1 MAIRNK
7 AEGLSTHVMEMLSDG
22 IVRGT
27 DGSVWI
33 YFAVP
38 LGPVTDAKSEQD
50 AYRQMVTVS
59 GMLAEL
65 ARIPT
70 GVTVVKSRK
79 VNRSRYRQFHLQ
91 LLSVAESFEPPPGYR
106 GSREFLLSNFPNYSV
121 DRRQLLFGV
130 KLVPQLKTK
139 DSSVRQSIES
149 VFDSLMTGVVP
160 LSDFDEDVK
169 QMRSFAEA
177 NGLRTPTIQEMERAD
192 SWWSGDRNP
201 AIPYLIHPDHLH
213 FFQTVSSA
221 RTVARTNDLADCST
235 WSQDDRLNG
244 IDFYQMS
251 FWGCLGMSLEDGE
264 RLPITNPTLLWAA
277 EVIEQGARVVSVR
290 GLVEPVNI
298 TRAELRKGVKR
309 FTADE
314 LERYSSGKQG
324 RVEQEA
330 MTEYITEAEN
340 DFASNAMSP
349 VVCDTSIVIG
359 VDGDYDIEASA
370 ITLVPLTN
378 RQEKAWTETMLCS
391 TISGNPHKIN
401 MLSSVIAASGIT
413 SLSIAGDREGALVGF
428 TQHDRQPA
436 YLSSVQAADEDNLP
450 MVLCAGQTGSGKT
463 MLMLWLAVQFAQQRT
478 ASGARQPVVII
489 DPKPMSDHSQVIE
502 AYGGRV
508 YSLDTILNDES
519 LDGPFDPLRI
529 ALAMSGSGDAIPSV
543 ESAANFLFSV
553 FRWGQD
559 DTERSTAV
567 YGALRYGVERGA
579 RCLGSAMSKARN
591 DPRFTEIADQ
601 VLLQAQSS
609 EIFRACVGM
618 KDDAKSFSLT
628 DGLTLIKVG
637 NSQLSL
643 PNAETRREDMTLP
656 QVMTVALFRMM
667 VLGTAQA
674 VSRNRGVVMLDEAW
688 MLLTASE
695 AEIDALARL
704 ARSQGVL
711 PMLFTQKV
719 SDASVVSGSLAQ
731 ALILP
736 ISDRNEAIAAC
747 ELAGLEATEER
758 LARITASA
766 SIAIDSTDISGSMNY
781 NSMRALRDPKTGEV
795 VRGSIA
801 IYSDSRG
808 RAVPVEIQLPPS
820 FLEAASTRPE
830 DIKKRNSPL
839 QGLRKV
845 KV

>member
-1 MAIRNK
+1 MASNK
-7 AEGLSTHVMEMLSDG
+7 NKPEGVATYTMEMLSDG
-22 IVRGT
+22 LVRGT
-27 DGSVWI
+27 DGTVWL
-33 YFAVP
+33 YFSVP
-38 LGPVTDAKSEQD
+38 LGPVVDAKSEPD
-50 AYRQMVTVS
+50 AFRQMITVS
-59 GMLAEL
+59 DTLSEL
-65 ARIPT
+65 SRIPS
-70 GVTVVKSRK
+70 GVTVVKNRK
-79 VNRSRYRQFHLQ
+79 VNKSRYRKFHLQ

-106 GSREFLLSNFPNYSV
+106 GSREFLMSNFPGYSI
-121 DRRQLLFGV
+121 DKRQLLLGV
-130 KLVPQLKTK
+130 QLIPQIRQK
-139 DSSVRQSIES
+139 DASVRQS
-149 VFDSLMTGVVP
+149 VDNLFNSLMTGIVP
-160 LSDFDEDVK
+160 IHDFDDDIR
-169 QMRSFAEA
+169 QLRAIAEA
-177 NGLRTPTIQEMERAD
+177 TGLRPPTRDEMERAD

-201 AIPYLIHPDHLH
+201 AIPYLVHPDHLH

-221 RTVARTNDLADCST
+221 RTLSRLHDLADCSA
-235 WSQDDRLNG
+235 WAEDPRLESL
-244 IDFYQMS
+244 DFYQMS
-251 FWGCLGMSLEDGE
+251 FWGGFGMALEDGD
-264 RLPITNPTLLWAA
+264 RLQMTDPTLTWAS
-277 EVIEQGARVVSVR
+277 EVIEQGARVVSIR

-298 TRAELRKGVKR
+298 TRTELRKGVKR
-309 FTADE
+309 FRGDE
-314 LERYSSGKQG
+314 EERYASGKQG

-330 MTEYITEAEN
+330 MTVFIEAAEN
-340 DFASNAMSP
+340 DFASNNMYP
-349 VVCDTSIVIG
+349 VICDTSIVIG
-359 VDGDYDIEASA
+359 VDGDYDLETQAL
-370 ITLVPLTN
+370 TLVPLTN

-391 TISGNPHKIN
+391 TSSGNPHKLN
-401 MLSSVIAASGIT
+401 MLSTAIAASGIT

-478 ASGARQPVVII
+478 SSGAKQPVVII
-489 DPKPMSDHSQVIE
+489 DPKPMSDHTLIIE

-508 YSLDTILNDES
+508 YSLDTILNDEA

-529 ALAMSGSGDAIPSV
+529 AMAMSGDSNATPSV
-543 ESAANFLFSV
+543 ESAANFLISI
-553 FRWGQD
+553 FRWDNEG
-559 DTERSTAV
+559 SMLV

-579 RCLGSAMSKARN
+579 RCLGSAMNLARS
-591 DPRFTEIADQ
+591 DPRFAGIADQ

-618 KDDAKSFSLT
+618 NDDAKAFSLT

-656 QVMTVALFRMM
+656 QVMTIALFRMM

-719 SDASVVSGSLAQ
+719 SDASMVSGSLAQ

-747 ELAGLEATEER
+747 ELAGLEPTEDR

-766 SIAIDSTDISGSMNY
+766 SIAIDSTDISGTVNY
-781 NSMRALRDPKTGEV
+781 NSMRALRDPKTGAV
-795 VRGSIA
+795 LRGSIA
-801 IYSDSRG
+801 IYADSRG
-808 RAVPVEIQLPPS
+808 RAVPVEIQLPPR

-830 DIKKRNSPL
+830 DIKKRDVASMMR
-839 QGLRKV
+839 GTGRASV
-845 KV
+845 